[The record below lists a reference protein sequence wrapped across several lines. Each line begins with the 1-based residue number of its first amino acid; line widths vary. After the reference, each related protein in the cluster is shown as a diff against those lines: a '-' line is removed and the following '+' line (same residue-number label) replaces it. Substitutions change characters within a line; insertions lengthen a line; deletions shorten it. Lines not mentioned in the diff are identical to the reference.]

1 MSAESWIS
9 VDTET
14 SGPTPANG
22 SLLSF
27 GACLVDDP
35 ATGIELLLRPDPAA
49 PWDEAAARIHGLD
62 RATLERDGLHPA
74 DAARALDAWLVEVVP
89 AGRRPVFVALNAPFD
104 WMFVADLVWRHLG
117 RNPFGH
123 SALDTKALYLGR
135 HLDTVESWAATS
147 RVRMLERYPVALPHT
162 HRALDDAREQAVIL
176 REILAGARAPR
187 G

>member
-1 MSAESWIS
+1 MSAETWIS

-22 SLLSF
+22 SLLSI

-35 ATGIELLLRPDPAA
+35 DVGIELLVRPDPSA

-62 RATLERDGLHPA
+62 RATLEREGLHPA
-74 DAARALDAWLVEVVP
+74 EAARALDAWLAAVVP
-89 AGRRPVFVALNAPFD
+89 AGHRPVFVALNAPFD
-104 WMFVADLVWRHLG
+104 WMFTADLLWRHLG

-123 SALDTKALYLGR
+123 SALDIKALYLGR
-135 HLDTVESWAATS
+135 HLDSVGAWSAAS
-147 RVRMLERYPVALPHT
+147 RVRMLERYPVDLPHT
-162 HRALDDAREQAVIL
+162 HQALDDAREQASIVAG
-176 REILAGARAPR
+176 ILATARP